1 MTTKLATAG
10 FLIFATLL
18 ISAMA
23 TPQFEKQLSEDI
35 AATEQSAA
43 ELVADLREDDDADSM
58 SRLAEED
65 QADETAEESLQKRR
79 RRRRR
84 RRTVSPTGVPTR
96 SPTRV
101 PTPSPPAL
109 RWTPTPTWLC
119 GGRVVAGL
127 PGSHALVLLVALK
140 DSRSDISMQALHD
153 SARMAIRV
161 VE

>member
-1 MTTKLATAG
+1 MTTKLATVG

-23 TPQFEKQLSEDI
+23 TPQFEKKLSEDI

-43 ELVADLREDDDADSM
+43 ELGADLREDDDADSM

-65 QADETAEESLQKRR
+65 EADETAEESLQWRHWWRR
-79 RRRRR
+79 RRM
-84 RRTVSPTGVPTR
+84 
-96 SPTRV
+96 
-101 PTPSPPAL
+101 

-119 GGRVVAGL
+119 GGRVVAAL

-140 DSRSDISMQALHD
+140 DSRSDIDAST
-153 SARMAIRV
+153 ARQCQDV
-161 VE
+161 NT

>member
-1 MTTKLATAG
+1 MKEYINTDRTATGRSTTTMTTKLATAG

-65 QADETAEESLQKRR
+65 EADETAEESLQKRHWWDGAPIR
-79 RRRRR
+79 NLQIQ
-84 RRTVSPTGVPTR
+84 
-96 SPTRV
+96 
-101 PTPSPPAL
+101 L
-109 RWTPTPTWLC
+109 R
-119 GGRVVAGL
+119 G
-127 PGSHALVLLVALK
+127 
-140 DSRSDISMQALHD
+140 
-153 SARMAIRV
+153 
-161 VE
+161 